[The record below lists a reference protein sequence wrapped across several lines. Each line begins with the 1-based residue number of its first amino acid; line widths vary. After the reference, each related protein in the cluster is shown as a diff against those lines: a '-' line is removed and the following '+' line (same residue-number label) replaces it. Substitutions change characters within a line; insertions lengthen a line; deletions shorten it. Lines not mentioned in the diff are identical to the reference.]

1 MPRNAPAPG
10 PGIPHDPPVVLV
22 VFDALPV
29 RLLED
34 ATGHIDSER
43 FPNFAAL
50 ARTGTWYRNATTIH
64 ESTRF
69 SVPAILDGERPRPGV
84 AETLQRRA
92 DTGLRAER
100 DDRRHGAVVS
110 PARGLADQL
119 LGDAPG
125 GRVRPGPQQP
135 RGVRAH
141 GLGRSALVKIRP
153 ALDERS
159 IRGSLI
165 SVSGHK
171 EGKHPCQGGH
181 DERWTDERLGT
192 PVLRRN

>member
-1 MPRNAPAPG
+1 MPRNAPAPR

-84 AETLQRRA
+84 AETLQGHPGNLLTILGRRYLHGSFIPA
-92 DTGLRAER
+92 HVTGWLRGARPAGRILAFALNGTIVATAPSCPPLGASRINFSAMLPE
-100 DDRRHGAVVS
+100 DRFVQGRNSLAVYELTGS
-110 PARGLADQL
+110 
-119 LGDAPG
+119 
-125 GRVRPGPQQP
+125 
-135 RGVRAH
+135 GVR
-141 GLGRSALVKIRP
+141 
-153 ALDERS
+153 
-159 IRGSLI
+159 
-165 SVSGHK
+165 
-171 EGKHPCQGGH
+171 
-181 DERWTDERLGT
+181 RL
-192 PVLRRN
+192 